1 MGTLQGIWVK
11 EARGAPMTAVDE
23 AKALAGQG
31 FDGGIREA
39 STRQLTVLAAETWAD
54 ADKGDV
60 FEELDGFMSAHG
72 GRVNW
77 LASMAQDVYKGRRS
91 EINLMNGLVA
101 EKGREV
107 AVPTPFNDAVI
118 EVMNR
123 IDDKTL
129 EQSDDHVDRILK
141 AVGR

>member
-1 MGTLQGIWVK
+1 
-11 EARGAPMTAVDE
+11 
-23 AKALAGQG
+23 
-31 FDGGIREA
+31 
-39 STRQLTVLAAETWAD
+39 
-54 ADKGDV
+54 
-60 FEELDGFMSAHG
+60 
-72 GRVNW
+72 
-77 LASMAQDVYKGRRS
+77 MAQDVYKGRRS